1 MIYREHY
8 LQKII
13 AGFRNNPIVV
23 LIGARQVGK
32 TSLMEMFVEEKKHYW
47 LNGQNP
53 ETAALFE
60 SFSTIERYLKLNINN
75 NIDGLLVID
84 EFQFINDIS
93 LYLKLLCDKYK
104 KLKVLCSG
112 SSSLNILQNV
122 EESLAGRIRLINVYP
137 LSFDEYIKF
146 QDVDLWKKFNKCNI
160 EDDINLMFPEI
171 PEMLREYLTYGGL
184 PKVALVFNKEEK
196 EELLNDI
203 YQTYLLKDV
212 RQFIQNQHFLA
223 FNKLLKILSSQTAGL
238 ININEISNTIQ
249 LPYKKCEEYV
259 SLLEQMFIITLVYPY
274 TTNLRKE
281 ITKMKKVFFCDIG
294 LRNIVYNSFND
305 INIRIDKG
313 QIFENFV
320 YMQLLKKYKSR
331 EIFYYRTKDNT
342 EIDFILNT
350 ATEGIIPVEVK
361 FTEYKEHKKIRA
373 ISEFAKINEF
383 STSYIINKNLIN
395 QTEHQHYVQ
404 PYKIYELMPKYPE
417 RP

>member
-1 MIYREHY
+1 MIYRDYY

-13 AGFRNNPIVV
+13 SGFKNNPIVV

-47 LNGQNP
+47 MNGQNP

-60 SFSTIERYLKLNINN
+60 SFSSIERYLKLNIGS

-84 EFQFINDIS
+84 EFQYINDIS

-112 SSSLNILQNV
+112 SSSLNILQSV

-146 QDVDLWKKFNKCNI
+146 QDVNLWEKFNKCNI

-171 PEMLREYLTYGGL
+171 PEMLNEYLTYGGL
-184 PKVALVFNKEEK
+184 PKVALADNKEEK
-196 EELLNDI
+196 VDLLNDI

-212 RQFIQNQHFLA
+212 RQFVKNQHFLA
-223 FNKLLKILSSQTAGL
+223 FNKLLKILSSQTAEL

-249 LPYKKCEEYV
+249 LPYRNCEDYV

-274 TTNLRKE
+274 TTNQRKE
-281 ITKMKKVFFCDIG
+281 ITKMKKMFFCDIG
-294 LRNIVYNSFND
+294 LRNVIYNSFND
-305 INIRIDKG
+305 ISIRIDKG
-313 QIFENFV
+313 KIFENFV
-320 YMQLLKKYKSR
+320 YMQLLKKFKPR

-342 EIDFILNT
+342 EIDFVLDT
-350 ATEGIIPVEVK
+350 ASMGVIPIEVK
-361 FTEYKEHKKIRA
+361 FSEYREHKKIRA
-373 ISEFAKINEF
+373 ISEFAKSKEF
-383 STSYIINKNLIN
+383 KKSYVINKNLIN
-395 QTEHQHYVQ
+395 QTEQPYYVQ
-404 PYKIYELMPKYPE
+404 PYKVYEL
-417 RP
+417 